1 MSWNGSNRQENTP
14 LRSKKSQKMSLRSI
28 LVIVSICL
36 ISTFVI
42 KIYVVSLCED
52 KTIAIS
58 TSSPKKIIGSIKTKS
73 VKTSTNTHLTEVKKK
88 ANESNTE
95 IDKPA
100 IKTNNIPEGST
111 SEIEDIISKVPSYER
126 ERIRTQL
133 IKMKQEPARSGAEQL
148 LLLTTVDQRG
158 ESMPPIPV
166 PDDEFGA
173 SELQKSVDII
183 LNKIGQ
189 IEEWD
194 TDESILIKEK
204 LELLK
209 DEYYKQMIKGVSFS
223 EYLKDR
229 LLAIEEDKKIYHQA
243 VDLDKENFNNS
254 NLSDEEYLKS
264 REKINKILSLQGFK
278 EVPKNDAEYSK
289 EEEELETQTN

>member
-1 MSWNGSNRQENTP
+1 MSWNGSNRQVNTQ
-14 LRSKKSQKMSLRSI
+14 LRSKKPQKMYLRSI
-28 LVIVSICL
+28 PVIVSICL
-36 ISTFVI
+36 VSVLVI
-42 KIYVVSLCED
+42 KICVVSLCVD
-52 KTIAIS
+52 KTTTIS
-58 TSSPKKIIGSIKTKS
+58 TSLTKKIIESTKAKS
-73 VKTSTNTHLTEVKKK
+73 VKTNINTYITEVKKQD
-88 ANESNTE
+88 ESNIET
-95 IDKPA
+95 DKPA
-100 IKTNNIPEGST
+100 IKTKNIPQGST

-148 LLLTTVDQRG
+148 LLLSTVDKRG

-173 SELQKSVDII
+173 SELQKNVDVI
-183 LNKIGQ
+183 LNEIGQ

-194 TDESILIKEK
+194 TEESILIKEK

-209 DEYYKQMIKGVSFS
+209 DEYYKQMVRGVSFS
-223 EYLKDR
+223 EFLKDR
-229 LLAIEEDKKIYHQA
+229 FLAIEEDKKIYRQA

-264 REKINKILSLQGFK
+264 REKINKILSFQGFK
-278 EVPKNDAEYSK
+278 EVPKTDAEYIK